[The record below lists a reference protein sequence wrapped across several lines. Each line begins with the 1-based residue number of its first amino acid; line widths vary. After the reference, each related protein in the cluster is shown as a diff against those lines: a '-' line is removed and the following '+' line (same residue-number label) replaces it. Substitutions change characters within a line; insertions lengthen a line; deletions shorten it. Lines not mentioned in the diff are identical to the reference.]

1 MCAPAY
7 DSTDGQREAL
17 TGLTSEKSTTPGRM
31 WMRTWCP
38 DDRREEA
45 FLPCCTISTMEFEFA
60 GEKKIQNQ
68 TPPFFA
74 SELEL

>member
-1 MCAPAY
+1 
-7 DSTDGQREAL
+7 
-17 TGLTSEKSTTPGRM
+17 
-31 WMRTWCP
+31 MRTWCP